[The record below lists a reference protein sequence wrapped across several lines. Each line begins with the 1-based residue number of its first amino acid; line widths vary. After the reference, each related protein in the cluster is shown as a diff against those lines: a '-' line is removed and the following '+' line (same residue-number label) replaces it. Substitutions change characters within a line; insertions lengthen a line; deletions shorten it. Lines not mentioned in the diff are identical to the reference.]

1 MAQVKICGLTRPEH
15 VAAAVEAG
23 AAFVGFVFFPKS
35 PRNLT
40 PEAADGGPIA
50 RIRDGDVIR
59 LDAVAGPLQVL
70 VDPVEWAARPSAT
83 ADLSANEWGVGR
95 ELFATFRRAVGSAE
109 QGASSL

>member
-40 PEAADGGPIA
+40 PEAAATLGLEVPPGVA
-50 RIRDGDVIR
+50 RVGLFVNPGDA
-59 LDAVAGPLQVL
+59 LLM
-70 VDPVEWAARPSAT
+70 
-83 ADLSANEWGVGR
+83 
-95 ELFATFRRAVGSAE
+95 
-109 QGASSL
+109 